1 MTGPFEHLLRNAV
14 VHGIEAPAARTQGGK
29 PAEGNIALRVAQ
41 RGSTIVIDIAD
52 DGAGIDC
59 KQVRASAIQRGVI
72 DAVEAGRMSE
82 QDLLW
87 LIFRSGM
94 STRPEVTDVSGRGVG
109 LDVVRDQVERLRGYI
124 DVAITVALIAPIAT
138 IFVLMVARRE
148 EA

>member
-1 MTGPFEHLLRNAV
+1 MVRDLARALDKQVHLTIEGDETEIDRSVLEQIKAPLTHLLRNAV
-14 VHGIEAPAARTQGGK
+14 DHGIEAPAARTQGGK

-94 STRPEVTDVSGRGVG
+94 STRP
-109 LDVVRDQVERLRGYI
+109 
-124 DVAITVALIAPIAT
+124 
-138 IFVLMVARRE
+138 
-148 EA
+148 